1 MAPIG
6 RRTHASVSAGIELL
20 AVAQSSRVVH
30 GHGITF
36 PDLDAS
42 AEVTGLEFVALLSN
56 LLQHRTVRFNNCR
69 VNL

>member
-30 GHGITF
+30 GHGITC

-42 AEVTGLEFVALLSN
+42 A
-56 LLQHRTVRFNNCR
+56 
-69 VNL
+69 